1 MKPIVIDDLLGNLG
15 MNRQLLIKKNPKY
28 QEEFAKLDKY
38 YERYEQSPSDSLLRA
53 TNNLSVAFMEKIK
66 KENPEMFS
74 VDVEEE
80 VEIKVDD
87 KLSNVKKAL
96 DFYIDEGD
104 QDAMDD
110 LFNQAGEKTS
120 KLLLTYEDFKVFN
133 KAIRSKNVLII
144 SHFFDL
150 LERLKIFKEG
160 ILARDKEFIKLILAG
175 KNLQLIK
182 QMFDLSEKNGISADV
197 IGSEEF
203 VMAIF
208 ELNDE
213 ELIKRTLVAI
223 KGHKY
228 APYIIKKLS
237 KKYDL
242 DAYGVTDE
250 ETVKKVK
257 ASKAAPDNVDEI
269 VEMLASGLITMDLPL
284 VTKLERKF
292 AIKVLD
298 SSDDI
303 ATGGDT
309 YKFVV
314 PTNVAKYFD
323 AKVLSKDTDYTIFQA
338 EKTNFE
344 RYFGTSIYE
353 LGICW
358 FNMINLISIQDML
371 AIFYVA
377 NISTSLMV
385 DRSNKSLRAEY
396 IEKLKFVIQN
406 PESNKIAGQYFTMKE
421 ANLINLRKSGFLDEQ
436 YCPTKLLYCAVV
448 LHSFPFPAYTHPFEY
463 IAIKDINSMF
473 QFQTVRGEYGNEAF
487 YTDGDVLFHN
497 FTDLTINK
505 FATALTDIS
514 RTTILNLKSTGR
526 SDIKKQ
532 NSVINHFIP
541 FIYSVPKSGVTIP
554 TFTLRMLDVPDRKIN
569 WGIYELQGINDKVYI
584 NSYALSNVIMG
595 LNKKDYN
602 LMTYRGTLSDSIFA
616 SPQEGVIVNY
626 DKTYLAIR
634 GIRGNEFLS
643 ANFGSNYEKYYEEMF
658 EKNHLSKELLDKLDP
673 DMVKEIY
680 SSANILIDSTETG
693 LQYKSEKQY
702 SPTFEKQ
709 VVKPAPQVK
718 KVTVAV
724 PKKDDR
730 VYVNLDFAKKNL
742 DRELISVFEKVQ
754 NLRGEQRDE
763 AILDEMYT
771 NGIDRVFP
779 RQLLYLGFGLKEW
792 IKDKP
797 ERINFKNK
805 YKLTIPVLLSMAPTY
820 YLEKI

>member
-28 QEEFAKLDKY
+28 QEEFTKLDKY

-66 KENPEMFS
+66 KENPEMFKI
-74 VDVEEE
+74 DVEEE
-80 VEIKVDD
+80 VEIKVED
-87 KLSNVKKAL
+87 KLSNVKKTL

-104 QDAMDD
+104 QDAIDD

-120 KLLLTYEDFKVFN
+120 KSLLTYEDFKVLN

-144 SHFFDL
+144 SYFFDL
-150 LERLKIFKEG
+150 LERLKLFKYA
-160 ILARDKEFIKLILAG
+160 ILARDKEFIKLIIAG
-175 KNLQLIK
+175 KNIQLIK
-182 QMFDLSEKNGISADV
+182 QMFDLSEKNEVLSDV
-197 IGSEEF
+197 IANEEF
-203 VMAIF
+203 VVSIF
-208 ELNDE
+208 ELGDE
-213 ELIKRTLVAI
+213 DLIKRTLVVI
-223 KGHKY
+223 KGHKF
-228 APYIIKKLS
+228 APYVIKKLS

-250 ETVKKVK
+250 EITKKAK
-257 ASKAAPDNVDEI
+257 ASKKAPDNIDEI
-269 VEMLASGLITMDLPL
+269 AEMLSSGLITMDLPL
-284 VTKLERKF
+284 VTRLERKF

-298 SSDDI
+298 SSEDI

-323 AKVLSKDTDYTIFQA
+323 AKAVYKESDYTVFEAQ
-338 EKTNFE
+338 KTNFE

-358 FNMINLISIQDML
+358 FNLINLISIQDVL

-377 NISTSLMV
+377 NISSSLMV

-396 IEKLKFVIQN
+396 TERLKSAIQE
-406 PESNKIAGQYFTMKE
+406 PDSNKISGKHFVMKE
-421 ANLINLRKSGFLDEQ
+421 ANLVNLRKSGFLDDQ
-436 YCPTKLLYCAVV
+436 YCPTKLLYCAIV
-448 LHSFPFPAYTHPFEY
+448 LHSFPFPAYTHPFEF

-473 QFQTVRGEYGNEAF
+473 QFETIRGEYGNEAF
-487 YTDGDVLFHN
+487 YTDGDILLHN
-497 FTDLTINK
+497 FTDVTINK

-514 RTTILNLKSTGR
+514 RTTILNLKSISGR
-526 SDIKKQ
+526 ADVKKQ
-532 NSVINHFIP
+532 KAVINHFMP

-554 TFTLRMLDVPDRKIN
+554 TFTLRILDVPQRKIN
-569 WGIYELQGINDKVYI
+569 WGVYELENNADKIYV
-584 NSYALSNVIMG
+584 NSYALSNIIMR
-595 LNKKDYN
+595 LKNNDDYN
-602 LMTYRGTLSDSIFA
+602 LMTYMGTLSDSIFA

-634 GIRGNEFLS
+634 GIRGNELLS

-658 EKNHLSKELLDKLDP
+658 EKKHLSKELLDKLDP

-680 SSANILIDSTETG
+680 SSSNILIDSTETG
-693 LQYKSEKQY
+693 LLYKTEKKY
-702 SPTFEKQ
+702 SPTFQKP
-709 VVKPAPQVK
+709 VVKPAPK
-718 KVTVAV
+718 IRK
-724 PKKDDR
+724 PDDR
-730 VYVNLDFAKKNL
+730 VYIDLVFAKKNL
-742 DRELISVFEKVQ
+742 DRELIMVFEKVQ
-754 NLRGEQRDE
+754 NLKGEQRDE
-763 AILDEMYT
+763 AILDEMYA

-779 RQLLYLGFGLKEW
+779 RQLLYLGFGLKDW

-805 YKLTIPVLLSMAPTY
+805 YKLTIPILLSMSPTY